1 MQFAAIPG
9 LPETKEKL
17 LNAVKLNHLA
27 HALLFHGPEGSANL
41 TLALALA
48 SYLYCEQKSDTD
60 SCGTCGSCQ
69 RMSKLILPDL
79 NFAFPVVASSK
90 EEDGDEEGNDGKSDP
105 LGNWRKFVLGQPYG
119 NVHDFIYF
127 NGFEKKQLNITK
139 AAARKMIQTLSLM
152 SFEGG
157 YKIMLIWAPEYLHPS
172 AANSLLKIIEE
183 PPAKTL
189 FLLVTSQA
197 DQLLTTILSRTQK
210 ILVRAFSDE
219 EVSSHLV
226 ETGRCE
232 AKAAA
237 QIAMLADGNMRTAF
251 QLIDQVEDQTVRQF
265 RDWFRLCATK
275 NLKEIF
281 QLSEDFHKAD
291 KESQK
296 SLMLAGLNVTREI
309 LLKNLDL
316 DHLLRTTDEDR
327 TFINNISKK
336 MLTEEHAVQLY
347 ETFNA
352 AHYHLERNGNAK
364 MIFTDLSMPTRAACM
379 QKKFGLKR

>member
-90 EEDGDEEGNDGKSDP
+90 EEDGDEEGTDGKSDL

-251 QLIDQVEDQTVRQF
+251 QLIDQVEDQTVRQL

-336 MLTEEHAVQLY
+336 MLTEEHALQLY

-364 MIFTDLSMPTRAACM
+364 MIFTDLSMEILLM
-379 QKKFGLKR
+379 MSKN

>member
-48 SYLYCEQKSDTD
+48 SYLYCEQKSETD

-69 RMSKLILPDL
+69 RMNKLILPDL

-90 EEDGDEEGNDGKSDP
+90 EDDGDEDGKDEKTDL

-172 AANSLLKIIEE
+172 AANALLKIIEE

-210 ILVRAFSDE
+210 ILVRAFTDE

-226 ETGRCE
+226 ETGKCE

-237 QIAMLADGNMRTAF
+237 QISMLADGNLREAYL
-251 QLIDQVEDQTVRQF
+251 LIDQVEDQTVRQL

-275 NLKEIF
+275 NLKELF
-281 QLSEDFHKAD
+281 LLSEDFHKAD

-336 MLTEEHAVQLY
+336 MLTEEHAEKLY
-347 ETFNA
+347 QTFNA

-364 MIFTDLSMPTRAACM
+364 MIFTDLSMEILLM
-379 QKKFGLKR
+379 MSKN

>member
-1 MQFAAIPG
+1 MQRSPG

-69 RMSKLILPDL
+69 RMNKLILPDL

-90 EEDGDEEGNDGKSDP
+90 EDDGDEEGNDGKSDL

-139 AAARKMIQTLSLM
+139 AAARKIIQTLSLM

-172 AANSLLKIIEE
+172 AANALLKIIEE

-210 ILVRAFSDE
+210 ILVRAFSDG

-251 QLIDQVEDQTVRQF
+251 QLIDQVEDQTVRQL

-336 MLTEEHAVQLY
+336 MLTEEHALQLY
-347 ETFNA
+347 KTFNT

-364 MIFTDLSMPTRAACM
+364 MIFTDLSMEILLM
-379 QKKFGLKR
+379 MSKN

>member
-90 EEDGDEEGNDGKSDP
+90 EEDGEEEGNDGKSDL

-232 AKAAA
+232 AKSAA

-251 QLIDQVEDQTVRQF
+251 QLIDQVEDQTVRQL

-364 MIFTDLSMPTRAACM
+364 MIFTDLSMEILLM
-379 QKKFGLKR
+379 MSKN

>member
-48 SYLYCEQKSDTD
+48 SYLYCEQKSETD

-69 RMSKLILPDL
+69 RMNKLILPDL

-90 EEDGDEEGNDGKSDP
+90 EEDGDEDGKDEKSDL

-172 AANSLLKIIEE
+172 AANALLKIIEE
-183 PPAKTL
+183 PPAKTI

-210 ILVRAFSDE
+210 ILVRAFTDE

-226 ETGRCE
+226 ETGKCE
-232 AKAAA
+232 SKAAA
-237 QIAMLADGNMRTAF
+237 QIAMLADGNLREAYL
-251 QLIDQVEDQTVRQF
+251 LIDQVEDQTVRQL

-275 NLKEIF
+275 NLKELF
-281 QLSEDFHKAD
+281 LLSEDFHKAD

-336 MLTEEHAVQLY
+336 MLTEEHADKLY
-347 ETFNA
+347 QTFNA

-364 MIFTDLSMPTRAACM
+364 MIFTDLSMEILLM
-379 QKKFGLKR
+379 MSKN

>member
-48 SYLYCEQKSDTD
+48 SYLYCEAKTETD

-69 RMSKLILPDL
+69 RMNKLILPDL

-90 EEDGDEEGNDGKSDP
+90 EEDGDEDGKDEKTDL
-105 LGNWRKFVLGQPYG
+105 LGNWRKFVLGQPYS
-119 NVHDFIYF
+119 NIHDFIYF

-172 AANSLLKIIEE
+172 AANALLKIIEE

-226 ETGRCE
+226 DSGLCDS
-232 AKAAA
+232 KAAA
-237 QIAMLADGNMRTAF
+237 QIAMLADGNLRAAYR
-251 QLIDQVEDQTVRQF
+251 LIDQVEDQTVRQL

-275 NLKEIF
+275 NLKELF
-281 QLSEDFHKAD
+281 LLSDDFHKAD

-309 LLKNLDL
+309 LLKNLDM
-316 DHLLRTTDEDR
+316 DHLLRTTDEDLA
-327 TFINNISKK
+327 FITNISKK
-336 MLTEEHAVQLY
+336 VLTEEHALQLY
-347 ETFNA
+347 DTFNA

-364 MIFTDLSMPTRAACM
+364 MIFTDLSMEILLM
-379 QKKFGLKR
+379 MSKN

>member
-48 SYLYCEQKSDTD
+48 SYLYCEQKSETD

-69 RMSKLILPDL
+69 RMNKLILPDL

-90 EEDGDEEGNDGKSDP
+90 EDDGDEDGKDEKSDL

-172 AANSLLKIIEE
+172 AANALLKIIEE

-219 EVSSHLV
+219 EVSNHLV
-226 ETGRCE
+226 ETGKCE

-237 QIAMLADGNMRTAF
+237 QIAMLADGNLRAAYL
-251 QLIDQVEDQTVRQF
+251 LIDQVEDQTVRQL

-275 NLKEIF
+275 NLKELF
-281 QLSEDFHKAD
+281 LLSEDFHKAD

-336 MLTEEHAVQLY
+336 MLTEEHAEKLY
-347 ETFNA
+347 QTFNA

-364 MIFTDLSMPTRAACM
+364 MIFTDLSMEILLM
-379 QKKFGLKR
+379 MSKN

>member
-48 SYLYCEQKSDTD
+48 SYLYCEQKSETD

-69 RMSKLILPDL
+69 RMNKLILPDL

-90 EEDGDEEGNDGKSDP
+90 EDDGDDDEKDEKTDL

-172 AANSLLKIIEE
+172 AANALLKIIEE
-183 PPAKTL
+183 PPAKTI

-219 EVSSHLV
+219 EVSSHLL
-226 ETGRCE
+226 ETGKCE

-237 QIAMLADGNMRTAF
+237 QIAMLADGNLREAYL
-251 QLIDQVEDQTVRQF
+251 LIDQVEDQTVRQL

-275 NLKEIF
+275 NLKELF
-281 QLSEDFHKAD
+281 LLSEDFHKAD

-316 DHLLRTTDEDR
+316 DHLLRTSDEDR

-336 MLTEEHAVQLY
+336 MLTEEHAEKLY
-347 ETFNA
+347 QNFNA

-364 MIFTDLSMPTRAACM
+364 MIFTDLSMEILLM
-379 QKKFGLKR
+379 MSKN

>member
-48 SYLYCEQKSDTD
+48 SYLYCEAKTETD

-69 RMSKLILPDL
+69 RMNKLILPDL

-90 EEDGDEEGNDGKSDP
+90 EDDGDEDGKDEKTDP

-172 AANSLLKIIEE
+172 AANALLKIIEE

-210 ILVRAFSDE
+210 ILVREFSDE
-219 EVSSHLV
+219 EVSNHLV
-226 ETGRCE
+226 ETGKCE

-237 QIAMLADGNMRTAF
+237 QIAMLADGNLRAAF
-251 QLIDQVEDQTVRQF
+251 LLIDQVEDQTVRQL

-275 NLKEIF
+275 NLKELF
-281 QLSEDFHKAD
+281 LLSEDFHKAD

-336 MLTEEHAVQLY
+336 MLTEDHAIQLY

-364 MIFTDLSMPTRAACM
+364 MIFTDLSMEILLM
-379 QKKFGLKR
+379 MSKN

>member
-48 SYLYCEQKSDTD
+48 SYLYCEQKSETD

-69 RMSKLILPDL
+69 RMNKLILPDL

-90 EEDGDEEGNDGKSDP
+90 EDDGDEDGKDEKTDL

-172 AANSLLKIIEE
+172 AANALLKIIEE

-210 ILVRAFSDE
+210 ILVRAFTDE

-226 ETGRCE
+226 ETGKCE

-237 QIAMLADGNMRTAF
+237 QISMLADGNLREAYL
-251 QLIDQVEDQTVRQF
+251 LIDQVEDQTVRQL

-275 NLKEIF
+275 NLKELF
-281 QLSEDFHKAD
+281 LLSEDFHKAD

-336 MLTEEHAVQLY
+336 MLTEEHADKLY
-347 ETFNA
+347 QTFNA

-364 MIFTDLSMPTRAACM
+364 MIFTDLSMEILLM
-379 QKKFGLKR
+379 MSKN

>member
-69 RMSKLILPDL
+69 RMNKLILPDL
-79 NFAFPVVASSK
+79 NFAFPVIASSK
-90 EEDGDEEGNDGKSDP
+90 EEDGDEEAKEEKSDL

-139 AAARKMIQTLSLM
+139 AAARKMIQTLSLT

-157 YKIMLIWAPEYLHPS
+157 YKIMLIWAPEYLHLS
-172 AANSLLKIIEE
+172 AANALLKIIEE

-237 QIAMLADGNMRTAF
+237 QIAMLADGNMRAAF
-251 QLIDQVEDQTVRQF
+251 LLIDQVEDQTVRQL

-281 QLSEDFHKAD
+281 LLSEDFHKAD

-316 DHLLRTTDEDR
+316 DQLLRTTDEDR

-336 MLTEEHAVQLY
+336 MLTEEHAIQLY
-347 ETFNA
+347 QTFND
-352 AHYHLERNGNAK
+352 AHYHLERNANAK
-364 MIFTDLSMPTRAACM
+364 MIFTDLSMEILLM
-379 QKKFGLKR
+379 MSKN

>member
-48 SYLYCEQKSDTD
+48 SYLYCEQKSETD

-69 RMSKLILPDL
+69 RMNKLILPDL

-90 EEDGDEEGNDGKSDP
+90 EDDGDEDGKEEKTDL

-172 AANSLLKIIEE
+172 AANALLKIIEE

-210 ILVRAFSDE
+210 ILVRAFTDE

-226 ETGRCE
+226 ETGKCE

-237 QIAMLADGNMRTAF
+237 QIAMLADGNLREAYL
-251 QLIDQVEDQTVRQF
+251 LIDQVEDQTVRQL

-275 NLKEIF
+275 NLKELF
-281 QLSEDFHKAD
+281 LLSEDFHKAD

-336 MLTEEHAVQLY
+336 MLTEEHAEKLY
-347 ETFNA
+347 QTFNA

-364 MIFTDLSMPTRAACM
+364 MIFTDLSMEILLM
-379 QKKFGLKR
+379 MSKN

>member
-251 QLIDQVEDQTVRQF
+251 QLIDQVEDQTVRQL

-364 MIFTDLSMPTRAACM
+364 MIFTDLSMEILLM
-379 QKKFGLKR
+379 MSKN

>member
-90 EEDGDEEGNDGKSDP
+90 EEDGDEEGNDGKSDL

-251 QLIDQVEDQTVRQF
+251 QLIDQVEDQTVRQL

-336 MLTEEHAVQLY
+336 MLTEEHALQLY

-364 MIFTDLSMPTRAACM
+364 MIFTDLSMEILLM
-379 QKKFGLKR
+379 MSKN

>member
-90 EEDGDEEGNDGKSDP
+90 EEDGDEEGTDGKSDL

-251 QLIDQVEDQTVRQF
+251 QLIDQVEDQTVRQL

-364 MIFTDLSMPTRAACM
+364 MIFTDLSMEILLM
-379 QKKFGLKR
+379 MSKN

>member
-90 EEDGDEEGNDGKSDP
+90 EEDGEEEGNDGKYDL

-251 QLIDQVEDQTVRQF
+251 QLIDQVEDQTVRQL

-309 LLKNLDL
+309 FLKNLDL

-336 MLTEEHAVQLY
+336 MLTEEHALQLY

-364 MIFTDLSMPTRAACM
+364 MIFTDLSMEILLM
-379 QKKFGLKR
+379 MSKN

>member
-79 NFAFPVVASSK
+79 NFAFPIVASSK
-90 EEDGDEEGNDGKSDP
+90 EEDGEEEGTDGKSDP

-152 SFEGG
+152 YFEGG

-251 QLIDQVEDQTVRQF
+251 QLIDQVEDQTVRQL

-364 MIFTDLSMPTRAACM
+364 MIFTDLSMEILLM
-379 QKKFGLKR
+379 MSKN

>member
-79 NFAFPVVASSK
+79 NFAFPIVASSK
-90 EEDGDEEGNDGKSDP
+90 EEDGEEEGTDGKSDL

-219 EVSSHLV
+219 EVSNHLV

-251 QLIDQVEDQTVRQF
+251 QLIDQVEDQTVRQL

-364 MIFTDLSMPTRAACM
+364 MIFTDLSMEILLM
-379 QKKFGLKR
+379 MSKN

>member
-48 SYLYCEQKSDTD
+48 SYLYCEQKSETD

-69 RMSKLILPDL
+69 RMNKLILPDL

-90 EEDGDEEGNDGKSDP
+90 EEDGEEEGKDEKSDL

-172 AANSLLKIIEE
+172 AANALLKIIEE

-210 ILVRAFSDE
+210 ILVRAFTDE

-226 ETGRCE
+226 DSELCDS
-232 AKAAA
+232 KAAA
-237 QIAMLADGNMRTAF
+237 QIAMLADGNLRAAYR
-251 QLIDQVEDQTVRQF
+251 LIDQVEDQTVRQL

-275 NLKEIF
+275 NLKELF
-281 QLSEDFHKAD
+281 LLSEDFHKAD

-336 MLTEEHAVQLY
+336 MLTEEHAEKLY
-347 ETFNA
+347 KTFNA

-364 MIFTDLSMPTRAACM
+364 MIFTDLSMEILLM
-379 QKKFGLKR
+379 MSKN

>member
-69 RMSKLILPDL
+69 RMNKLILPDL

-90 EEDGDEEGNDGKSDP
+90 EDDGDEEGNDGKSDL

-226 ETGRCE
+226 VTGRCE

-251 QLIDQVEDQTVRQF
+251 QLIDQVEDQTVRQL

-296 SLMLAGLNVTREI
+296 SLMLAGLNVAREI

-336 MLTEEHAVQLY
+336 MLTEEHALQLY

-364 MIFTDLSMPTRAACM
+364 MIFTDLSMEILLM
-379 QKKFGLKR
+379 MSKN

>member
-48 SYLYCEQKSDTD
+48 SYLYCEAKTETD
-60 SCGTCGSCQ
+60 SCGTCGSCL
-69 RMSKLILPDL
+69 RMNKLILPDL

-90 EEDGDEEGNDGKSDP
+90 EDDGDEDGKDEKTDL

-172 AANSLLKIIEE
+172 AANALLKIIEE

-226 ETGRCE
+226 ETGKCE

-237 QIAMLADGNMRTAF
+237 QIAMLADGNLRAAF
-251 QLIDQVEDQTVRQF
+251 LLIDQVEDQTVRQL

-275 NLKEIF
+275 NLKELF
-281 QLSEDFHKAD
+281 LLSEDFHKSD

-327 TFINNISKK
+327 AFINNISKK
-336 MLTEEHAVQLY
+336 MLTEEHADKLY
-347 ETFNA
+347 QTFNA

-364 MIFTDLSMPTRAACM
+364 MIFTDLSMEILLM
-379 QKKFGLKR
+379 MSKN

>member
-69 RMSKLILPDL
+69 RMNKLILPDL

-90 EEDGDEEGNDGKSDP
+90 EEDGDEEGNDGKSDL

-157 YKIMLIWAPEYLHPS
+157 YKIMLIWSPEYLHPS
-172 AANSLLKIIEE
+172 AANALLKIIEE

-237 QIAMLADGNMRTAF
+237 QIAMLADGNMRAAF
-251 QLIDQVEDQTVRQF
+251 LLIDQVEDQTVRQL

-281 QLSEDFHKAD
+281 LLSEDFHKAD

-336 MLTEEHAVQLY
+336 MLTEEHAIQLY
-347 ETFNA
+347 ETFNT

-364 MIFTDLSMPTRAACM
+364 MIFTDLSMEILLM
-379 QKKFGLKR
+379 MSKN

>member
-48 SYLYCEQKSDTD
+48 SYLYCEQKSETD

-69 RMSKLILPDL
+69 RMNKLILPDL

-90 EEDGDEEGNDGKSDP
+90 EDDGDDDEKDEKSDL

-127 NGFEKKQLNITK
+127 NGFEKKQLNISK

-172 AANSLLKIIEE
+172 AANALLKIIEE
-183 PPAKTL
+183 PPAKTI

-226 ETGRCE
+226 ETGKCE

-237 QIAMLADGNMRTAF
+237 QIAMLADGNLREAYL
-251 QLIDQVEDQTVRQF
+251 LIDQVEDQTVRQL

-275 NLKEIF
+275 NLKELF
-281 QLSEDFHKAD
+281 LLSEDFHKAD

-296 SLMLAGLNVTREI
+296 SMMLAGLNVTREI

-316 DHLLRTTDEDR
+316 DHLLRTSDEDR

-336 MLTEEHAVQLY
+336 MLTEEHAEKLY
-347 ETFNA
+347 QNFNA

-364 MIFTDLSMPTRAACM
+364 MIFTDLSMEILLM
-379 QKKFGLKR
+379 MSKN